1 MFVVELDSQHYKHL
15 SNNLAGALLQNT
27 ITFAFHCKQGR
38 TAQTFIQYFMQMTRF
53 FYSAFDLKKKKSGI
67 RR

>member
-1 MFVVELDSQHYKHL
+1 MFVVELDSQHYKRL

-53 FYSAFDLKKKKSGI
+53 FIVPLIKKKEKSGI
-67 RR
+67 KR